1 VTDTDMDG
9 SGWSTCAAV
18 NSIETHFKDI
28 YRILDE
34 IKDSRD
40 KLETITRSVVRCS
53 RELRSI
59 ERIYV
64 NRWRFFGSDTLEDP
78 FELRDILH
86 KFSITCTALRY
97 INSPTGDE
105 DDAPEPGCMPGMLP
119 SLPSRRGW
127 KKKQIKVLE
136 SEFMEHERSLALA
149 LSNAV

>member
-1 VTDTDMDG
+1 MQDICWTT
-9 SGWSTCAAV
+9 SAAA
-18 NSIETHFKDI
+18 NSIENHFRDI

-64 NRWRFFGSDTLEDP
+64 NRWRFYGTETLEDP
-78 FELRDILH
+78 FEIRDILH
-86 KFSITCTALRY
+86 KFSITCNALKY
-97 INSPTGDE
+97 INSPTAEDE
-105 DDAPEPGCMPGMLP
+105 ENGPEPGCIPSMGMLP

-127 KKKQIKVLE
+127 KKKQIKALE
-136 SEFMEHERSLALA
+136 TDFSELERNLALA